1 MSEYKQKITE
11 EMDKCLVTKNEWEQ
25 MQKSNMKQEFTVD
38 PFASY
43 WCQQNALEGNEVE
56 DNEEN

>member
-1 MSEYKQKITE
+1 
-11 EMDKCLVTKNEWEQ
+11 
-25 MQKSNMKQEFTVD
+25 MKQEFTVD

-43 WCQQNALEGNEVE
+43 WCQQNALEGDEVE